1 MARKFFSWL
10 LIILGGLFLLSSVAG
25 ITAIWVYKKPL
36 TNQAM
41 TQLKSIDSQL
51 AEAQTTLDNSQ
62 KELTRALRIVDNA
75 QATLDK
81 IKKQTN
87 SAGNLMETIQ
97 GTLDDKLLPDLKAT
111 QGRIVS
117 ARNTLT
123 QLQSFLT
130 GIKSF
135 VPGLDLSAPDKTIS
149 DLVASATALDS
160 DIANAETLATQAS
173 QFLGGPAYFLNGD
186 LTDTRDSL
194 QNFIFTIET
203 YQTKIAHWREQT
215 AMLTEGAPR
224 WINETAIG
232 LTVFLFWFA
241 ISQFGLLLHGLSM
254 LRGEDPFR
262 VLRRTKVEVR
272 TDGVVREEVI
282 DS

>member
-10 LIILGGLFLLSSVAG
+10 LILLGGLFLLLSVAG

-51 AEAQTTLDNSQ
+51 SQAQITLDSSQ
-62 KELTRALRIVDNA
+62 QELERALRIVDNA
-75 QATLDK
+75 QAALDK

-87 SAGNLMETIQ
+87 SAGNLMEDIQ

-111 QGRIVS
+111 QGRILS

-123 QLQSFLT
+123 QLQTFLA

-149 DLVASATALDS
+149 DLVASANALDS

-173 QFLGGPAYFLNGD
+173 QFLGDTAYLFNGD
-186 LTDTRDSL
+186 LTETRNSL
-194 QNFIFTIET
+194 QNFISSIKS
-203 YQTKIAHWREQT
+203 YQTKIAGWRKQT
-215 AMLTEGAPR
+215 ATLIAGTPG
-224 WINETAIG
+224 WINEAAIG
-232 LTVFLFWFA
+232 LTVFLLWFG
-241 ISQFGLLLHGLSM
+241 ISQIGLLLHGLSM

-262 VLRRTKVEVR
+262 VLRRTKIEVR

-282 DS
+282 DG

>member
-10 LIILGGLFLLSSVAG
+10 LIVLSGLFLLLSVTG

-51 AEAQTTLDNSQ
+51 AEAQTTLDSSQ
-62 KELTRALRIVDNA
+62 RELERALRIVNNA
-75 QATLDK
+75 QAALDK
-81 IKKQTN
+81 VKQQTN

-111 QGRIVS
+111 RGRILS

-123 QLQSFLT
+123 QFQTFLA

-135 VPGLDLSAPDKTIS
+135 VPGLDLSAPDKTLS

-160 DIANAETLATQAS
+160 DINNAETLATQAS
-173 QFLGGPAYFLNGD
+173 QFLGDTAYLFNGD
-186 LTDTRDSL
+186 LTETRTSL
-194 QNFIFTIET
+194 ENFIAAIKE
-203 YQTKIAHWREQT
+203 YETKIAGWREQT
-215 AMLTEGAPR
+215 ATLIAGAPG
-224 WINETAIG
+224 WINEVSIG
-232 LTVFLFWFA
+232 LTVFLLWFG

-262 VLRRTKVEVR
+262 VLRRTKIEVR
-272 TDGVVREEVI
+272 TDGVVREKVI